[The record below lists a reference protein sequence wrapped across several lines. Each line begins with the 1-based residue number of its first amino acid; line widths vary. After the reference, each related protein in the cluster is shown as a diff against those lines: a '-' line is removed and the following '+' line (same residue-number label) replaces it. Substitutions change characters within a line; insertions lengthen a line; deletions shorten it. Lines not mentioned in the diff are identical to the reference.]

1 MPLLKLPEDMY
12 DTIVYVLT
20 DELDKTVTILHD
32 VGAMHVTKA
41 KELSPIDRKFIEER
55 LHRVEVLR
63 NYLDRILSF
72 LPEPKL
78 VEVREAIDA
87 YRLEDLLSEVY
98 ERISKIRNEIEN
110 IVRAL
115 VEIDEQYN
123 TLTNRLRYV
132 KALLEGYGD
141 IRVDLLNYEG
151 KIFLIKTI
159 VLSKSVYNQ
168 FIEKLKEVGIILG
181 TIVYEN
187 EVIITISLPT
197 RMRDRLLSI
206 IEEYRGIVLDFLKN
220 DTLGSLYKSLTI
232 KINELGSKKSEL
244 QLKLREIVEYN
255 LNDIAL
261 AKLVVDNEYMRLS
274 AIVSGAKS
282 KFITVIRGWVP
293 ESGKDML
300 LKRLYEE
307 THSAVINMVKIKRS
321 PIKSGEESKEEP
333 PSKLVNRGIN
343 KFFELLTKL
352 YGLPNYSEWDPT
364 PLITLFFPIFF
375 GFMIGDAV
383 YGVILIFLTKFV
395 LDKLVDNP
403 ESEGYKLFKGMLY
416 ASAIATI
423 IAGSLQ
429 ASYMGDL
436 GRYLFGIDREEYVI
450 IREQLTPIPWLI
462 SEQMFIVF
470 ALLIG
475 LVHVNLAHL
484 LALIK
489 AAKFREPW
497 NLLNELGIFI
507 AEVFGLPY
515 ILSEMLGIIKIPYA
529 NTLVYLAFIG
539 ILMVIVSK
547 VKTMGMFGG
556 ILWLFDLTGLL
567 GDVMSYARIAG
578 VGLATFYLAMSFN
591 QISALIYG
599 GITSMISGFPGIVL
613 GIILSIPV
621 FLIGHL
627 LNIALS
633 ALGAFVHSLRLFYV
647 EFLPKFYSGN
657 GIEFKPLKIVFQ
669 RRILLT
675 PS

>member
-1 MPLLKLPEDMY
+1 LPLLKLPEDMY
-12 DTIVYVLT
+12 DTIVYVLS
-20 DELDKTVTILHD
+20 DELDKTMTILHD
-32 VGAMHVTKA
+32 VGVMHVTKA
-41 KELSPIDRKFIEER
+41 KELSPIDKKFIEER

-78 VEVREAIDA
+78 VEVKETIDA
-87 YRLEDLLSEVY
+87 YRLENILNEVY
-98 ERISKIRNEIEN
+98 ERVSKIRNEIEN
-110 IVRAL
+110 IVHTL

-123 TLTNRLRYV
+123 TLTNRLRYI
-132 KALLEGYGD
+132 KALLDEYGD
-141 IRVDLLNYEG
+141 VKVDLLNYEG
-151 KIFLIKTI
+151 KLFLIKTI
-159 VLSKSVYNQ
+159 VLSKSVYKQ
-168 FIEKLKEVGIILG
+168 FIEKVKEIGIVLG

-187 EVIITISLPT
+187 EVIVTISSPT
-197 RMRDRLLSI
+197 RIKDRLLSI

-220 DTLGSLYKSLTI
+220 DTLGSLYKSFAI
-232 KINELGSKKSEL
+232 KINELSSKKSEL

-255 LNDIAL
+255 LSDIAL
-261 AKLVVDNEYMRLS
+261 AKLVVDNEYMRLN

-282 KFITVIRGWVP
+282 KFIVVIRGWVP
-293 ESGKDML
+293 ESGKGML

-307 THSAVINMVKIKRS
+307 THSAVVNMVKIKRS
-321 PIKSGEESKEEP
+321 LIKSDEESEEEP
-333 PSKLVNRGIN
+333 PSKLVNRGVN

-352 YGLPNYSEWDPT
+352 YGLPNYNEWDPT
-364 PLITLFFPIFF
+364 PLITLFFPVFF

-383 YGVILIFLTKFV
+383 YGVILIFLTKFA

-423 IAGSLQ
+423 IAGILQ

-436 GRYLFGIDREEYVI
+436 GRYLLGIGREEYAI
-450 IREQLTPIPWLI
+450 IRERLTPIPWLI

-489 AAKFREPW
+489 AVKFRATW
-497 NLLNELGIFI
+497 DLLNELGIFI

-529 NTLVYLAFIG
+529 NVLVYLAFIG

-599 GITSMISGFPGIVL
+599 GITSMINGFPGIVL

-657 GIEFKPLKIVFQ
+657 GIEFKPLRIVFQ

-675 PS
+675 PG